1 MTKTGINGILFALG
15 AVSMTAAQV
24 VSSIV
29 TNNDY
34 KLGLRYSECRNS
46 ARMLDG
52 TIVVAWESHGDLEK
66 EIYYSTYD
74 PALET
79 WAEKIRLSNESQD
92 TRGPGLAADDAGMIY
107 AEWEE
112 KNDDV
117 YSVMFSKFD
126 GSAWSTPVAVDTFS
140 TSIGMGNIGVSSDGN
155 TIVIGYLTAWS
166 DAADIFAA
174 VSVDGGTSWTTTN
187 LTATSMTPGSL
198 SEKYAIPSIAVTA
211 SGNAYM
217 VWHDRPDTPPDLVSW
232 WAEVVMSTY
241 DGSTWS
247 SPEVI
252 SVMEAGSDN
261 AWDGRGVITLDPE
274 ENLHLVY
281 ASNDTSW
288 GFHPNWKPKAIALY
302 SKYVGGVWSE
312 PLRIDNSADL
322 SAWEPCIGIGS
333 NGAIYITY
341 SQLDPAYPDTRNSY
355 FVTSGDGGASFT
367 EPVKVSNNTYPSD
380 ENFPQISI
388 GSVRGEIASVFG
400 GGADITWIN
409 YDTTTANDFNIMH
422 GIIPTC
428 IPTGIGDPNPI
439 LGMQPNEY
447 VLSQNYPNP
456 FNPSTTIRFTLPE
469 KAHVKLV
476 IYNVMG
482 QRIRTLIDVEKKPD
496 TYRTTWDGRDSF
508 GNLVAT
514 GVYFY
519 QLDTKNSVITKKM
532 LLIK

>member
-1 MTKTGINGILFALG
+1 MTKKIIIGLLFALG

-29 TNNDY
+29 NNNDY

-46 ARMLDG
+46 ARMADG
-52 TIVVAWESHGDLEK
+52 TIVVAWESHDAFDR

-79 WAEKIRLSNESQD
+79 WAEKVQLSNTSDD
-92 TRGPGLAADDAGMIY
+92 TRGPGLAADDVGTIY

-112 KNDDV
+112 KQGGI
-117 YSVMFSKFD
+117 YSVMFSKFN
-126 GSAWSTPVAVDTFS
+126 GSAWSTPVEVDTFS
-140 TSIGMGNIGVSSDGN
+140 TSIGMGNIGVSPDGN

-166 DAADIFAA
+166 ESADVFAA
-174 VSVDGGTSWTTTN
+174 VSVNGGTSWTTTN
-187 LTATSMTPGSL
+187 LTATEGTPGLISQ
-198 SEKYAIPSIAVTA
+198 KYAIPSIAVTA

-217 VWHDRPDTPPDLVSW
+217 TWYDVPDDGGIPVWWS
-232 WAEVVMSTY
+232 EVVMSVY
-241 DGSTWS
+241 NGSSWS
-247 SPEVI
+247 SPEVV
-252 SVMEAGSDN
+252 SLMAEGGVND
-261 AWDGRGVITLDPE
+261 WDGRGVIALDPD

-281 ASNDTSW
+281 ASNDTSLEYLPD
-288 GFHPNWKPKAIALY
+288 GKPTGIILY
-302 SKYVGGVWSE
+302 RKCVGSVWSD
-312 PLRIDNSADL
+312 PVRIDNSTEP
-322 SAWEPCIGIGS
+322 SAWEPSIGIGS

-341 SQLDPAYPDTRNSY
+341 SQLDPAYPTVRNSY
-355 FVTSGDGGASFT
+355 YVTSGDGGASFT
-367 EPVKVSNNTYPSD
+367 QPVKVSNNTYPSV
-380 ENFPQISI
+380 ENFPEISI
-388 GSVRGEIASVFG
+388 GSVRGEIASVFD
-400 GGADITWIN
+400 GGADITWIE

-447 VLSQNYPNP
+447 ILSQNYPNP

-482 QRIRTLIDVEKKPD
+482 QRIRTLIDVEKKAD